1 MIHYLKFTTF
11 PVIAL
16 AVIHI
21 MMQGGAWMYS
31 GIAALVLIVMVGD
44 AVLPDDRTE
53 PRFTH
58 EWFLNLMLWATLPVL
73 MWISLLFAWAI
84 APTDVLGIDG
94 LMKSLFGYDRLQI
107 QANTN
112 PVEWFFGAVAG
123 AFLFGAGGTNVGH
136 ELTHRTYSP
145 RDMILGRW
153 MLAFT
158 CDASFSIEHVYGH
171 HKNLATPID
180 PATAQRGDNVY
191 WFVFKSWIG
200 SYKSAWNLEK
210 QRLAK
215 FGCSVWDPIHSRMM
229 RGNLMSLSLYLA
241 VYLIGGGWAVAL
253 FWVMSAGGKTLL
265 EIVNYMEH
273 YGIVR
278 RPEDKVE
285 PRHSW
290 NTNKSVST
298 WLLYA
303 LTRHSHH
310 HAEADQEYWNLR
322 SYKHA
327 PMLPYGYLTTIILA
341 LIPPLYKKVMT
352 ERLNHWDE
360 HFANEHEKRLAIE
373 ASVKSG
379 MTGLKSAQLGHLLNA
394 PSTSSSGRRQSS
406 GALSDL
412 NQNLAS

>member
-16 AVIHI
+16 LALHL
-21 MMQGGAWMYS
+21 MMQGGNWMFA
-31 GIAALVLIVMVGD
+31 GVFMLVVVVALGDLI
-44 AVLPDDRTE
+44 LPEDRSE
-53 PRFTH
+53 PKMTN
-58 EWFLNLMLWATLPVL
+58 ELFLNAMLWVTLPILCWV
-73 MWISLLFAWAI
+73 SLCLTWAV

-94 LMKSLFGYDRLQI
+94 VMKSWFGYDRLAL
-107 QANTN
+107 QAETN
-112 PVEWFFGAVAG
+112 WVQWFAGAVAG

-158 CDASFSIEHVYGH
+158 ADASFAIEHVYGH
-171 HKNLATPID
+171 HKNLGTPVD

-191 WFVFKSWIG
+191 TFVFKSWIG
-200 SYKSAWNLEK
+200 GYRSAWKLEK

-215 FGCSVWDPIHSRMM
+215 FNQSVWNPIHSRMM
-229 RGNLMSLSLYLA
+229 RGNLMTLALYAGAFYIAGWFGLA
-241 VYLIGGGWAVAL
+241 M

-265 EIVNYMEH
+265 EIVNFMEH

-290 NTNKSVST
+290 NTNASVST
-298 WLLYA
+298 ALLYA

-322 SYKHA
+322 SYQHA
-327 PMLPYGYLTTIILA
+327 PTLPTGYLGTIILA
-341 LIPPLYKKVMT
+341 LIPPLY
-352 ERLNHWDE
+352 ERFMVKQLNHWDE
-360 HFANEHEKRLAIE
+360 HFATPAEKKLAAQ
-373 ASVKSG
+373 ASRKSG
-379 MTGLKSAQLGHLLNA
+379 IKGFKSADWSFEEKQPANTQLA
-394 PSTSSSGRRQSS
+394 
-406 GALSDL
+406 A
-412 NQNLAS
+412 